1 MRSVLMS
8 VVALMLLAG
17 CALPGERDP
26 DAPAEKHV
34 LAADQVDDVV
44 REYRTVR
51 GAAADALDAKPLSTV
66 ETGSALAIDTGMFAI
81 AEELEREDFAFDGA
95 FRIEETYLSDFS
107 RYPLWFAAVVVDEET
122 DRRQLQVFERT
133 MASDPWL
140 VTVNAELTERTRL
153 PGVRRAG
160 DVARRVAPD
169 DGTAMVGAPEEILAS
184 LAEGLDTAGEEET
197 SWSEDPFVGQMVQA
211 LDANQQLEGVSFEQS
226 WSAEPDVYA
235 LRTEDGGALVFGTLL
250 RQDTFTV
257 DDGLRVTWPE
267 DSPQRTFWPDGVV
280 GTGSLRY
287 AHQLVVYVPPEGS
300 DELPRTLGA
309 SGGVVDSSSS
319 QDDGG

>member
-1 MRSVLMS
+1 MRSVLAS
-8 VVALMLLAG
+8 LATLLALAG

-26 DAPAEKHV
+26 DEPAVKQV
-34 LAADQVDDVV
+34 LSAGQVDDVV

-66 ETGSALAIDTGMFAI
+66 ETGLALAIDTGMFTI
-81 AEELEREDFAFDGA
+81 AEELEREEFAFDGA
-95 FRIEETYLSDFS
+95 FTIEETYLPQFS

-122 DRRQLQVFERT
+122 DRRHLQVFERT
-133 MASDPWL
+133 VASDPWL
-140 VTVNAELTERTRL
+140 VTVNAELTEQTRL
-153 PGVRRAG
+153 PGVRRSG

-169 DGTAMVGAPEEILAS
+169 DGTAMAGAPEEILAS
-184 LAEGLDTAGEEET
+184 LAASLDAGGEEET
-197 SWSEDPFVGQMVQA
+197 SWSEDPFVEQMSQA
-211 LDANQQLEGVSFEQS
+211 LRANRELDGVSFEQS
-226 WSAEPDVYA
+226 WSTEPEVYA
-235 LRTEDGGALVFGTLL
+235 LRTEDGGALVLGTLL

-257 DDGLRVTWPE
+257 DGGLRVTWPE
-267 DSPQRTFWPDGVV
+267 NSPQRTFWPDGVV

-287 AHQLVVYVPPEGS
+287 AHQLVVYVPPDGA

-319 QDDGG
+319 QDGGG